1 MDAVT
6 YPSANVVGFLQNEM
20 VPVRVAF
27 NHKPLSVDFNVKWT
41 PTLVTLD
48 SDGKEHHRT
57 VGFLSPEE
65 LIPSLLLG
73 IGKAYFDGSRYG
85 EAIANFDKILA
96 GFAGSKS
103 APEAAY
109 YLGVATYK
117 KTKQAKPLKDAYER
131 LVSQYPKSE
140 WAERAA
146 PYRLI
151 G

>member
-27 NHKPLSVDFNVKWT
+27 NHKPLAVDFNVKWT

-48 SDGKEHHRT
+48 LDGKEHHRT

-65 LIPSLLLG
+65 IIPSLLLG
-73 IGKAYFDGSRYG
+73 MGKAYFDRSQFDL
-85 EAIANFDKILA
+85 AIAKLDKIISEFPSSNA
-96 GFAGSKS
+96 
-103 APEAAY
+103 APEAVY
-109 YLGVATYK
+109 YRGVANYK
-117 KTKQAKPLKDAYER
+117 NTKQAAPLKEAYEKLTAR
-131 LVSQYPKSE
+131 YAKSE

-146 PYRLI
+146 PYRLL
-151 G
+151 

>member
-6 YPSANVVGFLQNEM
+6 YPNAKVVSFLQNEII
-20 VPVRVAF
+20 PVRVPF

-57 VGFLSPEE
+57 VGFLSPAEI
-65 LIPSLLLG
+65 IPSLLLG
-73 IGKAYFDGSRYG
+73 MGKAYFDRSRYV

-96 GFAGSKS
+96 GFPESKS
-103 APEAAY
+103 APEAVY
-109 YLGVATYK
+109 YRGVATYK
-117 KTKQAKPLKDAYER
+117 NTKQAKPLKEAYEK
-131 LVSQYPKSE
+131 LMAQYAKSE

-151 G
+151 V